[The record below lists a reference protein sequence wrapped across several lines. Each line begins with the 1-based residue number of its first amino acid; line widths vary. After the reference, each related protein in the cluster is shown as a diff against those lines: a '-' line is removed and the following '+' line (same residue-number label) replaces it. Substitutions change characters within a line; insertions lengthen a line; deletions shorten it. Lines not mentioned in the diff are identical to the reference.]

1 MNIASCHKKTKI
13 FFKCT
18 PTLLHIC
25 CRRLMQNEVRQK
37 TTLQKLK
44 FKDIDQGSQV
54 QILVFFGKTLK
65 IQILDSQQK
74 IVAFQS
80 K

>member
-1 MNIASCHKKTKI
+1 
-13 FFKCT
+13 
-18 PTLLHIC
+18 
-25 CRRLMQNEVRQK
+25 MQNEVRQK